1 MPSFTTP
8 YKCGDGL
15 SSALEVFK
23 MGGFVP
29 ACHTQTSVEV
39 AKLEIEMKKRI
50 DGSYKPTNYF
60 WAYDRGIRLASN
72 IKGAERKALYERLL
86 KEGDSGACDEL
97 LTQSSLTVEQRRMA
111 NVHPAFMGG
120 EYLPDCDSSEV
131 EIARI
136 TIASTTQDVTCVYA
150 KRVTGGIDYRVVDE
164 YEGMTLDD
172 ETTHYKTEPMA
183 LSELVQFFMTAWDLR
198 MVLAANFV
206 ENGYPRSYA
215 RGSIVDAS
223 SSFYAEFGD
232 AMDNFVEDWI
242 CAAHK

>member
-1 MPSFTTP
+1 
-8 YKCGDGL
+8 
-15 SSALEVFK
+15 
-23 MGGFVP
+23 MGGFIP
-29 ACHTQTSVEV
+29 TCHTQTFVEV

-50 DGSYKPTNYF
+50 DGSYRPTNYF

-72 IKGAERKALYERLL
+72 IKGAERKAMYERLL

-97 LTQSSLTVEQRRMA
+97 LTQTSLTVEQRRLA

-172 ETTHYKTEPMA
+172 ETTHYKTEYMA

-198 MVLAANFV
+198 MVLDANFV
-206 ENGYPRSYA
+206 DNGYPRSRA
-215 RGSIVDAS
+215 RGFIVDAS
-223 SSFYAEFGD
+223 SSFYAQFGD
-232 AMDNFVEDWI
+232 AMDYYIENWI
-242 CAAHK
+242 RMPRK

>member
-1 MPSFTTP
+1 
-8 YKCGDGL
+8 
-15 SSALEVFK
+15 
-23 MGGFVP
+23 
-29 ACHTQTSVEV
+29 
-39 AKLEIEMKKRI
+39 MKKRI

-86 KEGDSGACDEL
+86 KEGDSGAFNEL
-97 LTQSSLTVEQRRMA
+97 LTLSSLTFEQRRMA

-164 YEGMTLDD
+164 CEGMTLDD
-172 ETTHYKTEPMA
+172 ETTHHKTEPMA
-183 LSELVQFFMTAWDLR
+183 LTELVQFFMTAWDLR

-206 ENGYPRSYA
+206 ENGYPRSFA
-215 RGSIVDAS
+215 RGFIVDAS
-223 SSFYAEFGD
+223 SSFYAQFGD
-232 AMDNFVEDWI
+232 AMENFVEDWI
-242 CAAHK
+242 RSKSK

>member
-1 MPSFTTP
+1 
-8 YKCGDGL
+8 
-15 SSALEVFK
+15 
-23 MGGFVP
+23 
-29 ACHTQTSVEV
+29 
-39 AKLEIEMKKRI
+39 LEIEMKKRI
-50 DGSYKPTNYF
+50 DQSYRPTNYF

-86 KEGDSGACDEL
+86 KEGDSAACDEL
-97 LTQSSLTVEQRRMA
+97 LTQSSLTVEQRRRA

-120 EYLPDCDSSEV
+120 EYLPDCDSNEV

-150 KRVTGGIDYRVVDE
+150 KRVTAGTNYRVVDE

-172 ETTHYKTEPMA
+172 ETARRTSEPMA

-198 MVLAANFV
+198 MVLDANFV
-206 ENGYPRSYA
+206 ENGYPRSHA
-215 RGSIVDAS
+215 RGFIVDAS
-223 SSFYAEFGD
+223 SSFYAQFGD

-242 CAAHK
+242 RSKSK

>member
-1 MPSFTTP
+1 
-8 YKCGDGL
+8 
-15 SSALEVFK
+15 

-86 KEGDSGACDEL
+86 KEADSGACDEL
-97 LTQSSLTVEQRRMA
+97 LTQSSLTVEQRRRA

-120 EYLPDCDSSEV
+120 EYLPDCDPNEV

-172 ETTHYKTEPMA
+172 ETASRTSEPMT

-198 MVLAANFV
+198 MVFAANFV

-215 RGSIVDAS
+215 RGFIVDAS

>member
-1 MPSFTTP
+1 
-8 YKCGDGL
+8 
-15 SSALEVFK
+15 
-23 MGGFVP
+23 
-29 ACHTQTSVEV
+29 
-39 AKLEIEMKKRI
+39 MKKRI
-50 DGSYKPTNYF
+50 DESYKPTNYF

-86 KEGDSGACDEL
+86 KEGDSGAFDEL
-97 LTQSSLTVEQRRMA
+97 LTQTSLTVEQRRLA

-150 KRVTGGIDYRVVDE
+150 KRVTGGSDYRVVDE

-172 ETTHYKTEPMA
+172 ETIHHKTEPMA
-183 LSELVQFFMTAWDLR
+183 LSELVHFFMTAWDLR
-198 MVLAANFV
+198 MVLDANFV
-206 ENGYPRSYA
+206 ENGYPRSHA
-215 RGSIVDAS
+215 RGFIVDAS

-242 CAAHK
+242 RSTKR

>member
-1 MPSFTTP
+1 
-8 YKCGDGL
+8 
-15 SSALEVFK
+15 
-23 MGGFVP
+23 
-29 ACHTQTSVEV
+29 
-39 AKLEIEMKKRI
+39 MKKRV

-97 LTQSSLTVEQRRMA
+97 LMQTSLTVEQRRMA

-120 EYLPDCDSSEV
+120 EYLPDCDTSEV

-136 TIASTTQDVTCVYA
+136 TIASTTKDVTCVYA

-172 ETTHYKTEPMA
+172 ETARHKTEPMA
-183 LSELVQFFMTAWDLR
+183 LSELVEFFMTAWDLK
-198 MVLAANFV
+198 MVLAGNFV

-215 RGSIVDAS
+215 RGFIVDAS
-223 SSFYAEFGD
+223 SSFYAQFGD
-232 AMDNFVEDWI
+232 AIDNFVEDWI
-242 CAAHK
+242 RSKFK

>member
-1 MPSFTTP
+1 
-8 YKCGDGL
+8 
-15 SSALEVFK
+15 
-23 MGGFVP
+23 
-29 ACHTQTSVEV
+29 
-39 AKLEIEMKKRI
+39 MKKRI
-50 DGSYKPTNYF
+50 DGSYKPNNYF

-86 KEGDSGACDEL
+86 KEGDSGAFNEL
-97 LTQSSLTVEQRRMA
+97 LTLSSLTFEQRRMA

-164 YEGMTLDD
+164 YEGMTLDG
-172 ETTHYKTEPMA
+172 ETTNHKTEPMA
-183 LSELVQFFMTAWDLR
+183 LSELVEFFMTAWDLR

-215 RGSIVDAS
+215 RGFVVDAS
-223 SSFYAEFGD
+223 SSFYAQFGD
-232 AMDNFVEDWI
+232 AMNNFVEDWI
-242 CAAHK
+242 RSKSK

>member
-1 MPSFTTP
+1 
-8 YKCGDGL
+8 
-15 SSALEVFK
+15 
-23 MGGFVP
+23 
-29 ACHTQTSVEV
+29 
-39 AKLEIEMKKRI
+39 MKKRI
-50 DGSYKPTNYF
+50 DQSYRPTNYF

-97 LTQSSLTVEQRRMA
+97 LTQSSLTVEQRRRA

-120 EYLPDCDSSEV
+120 EYLPDCDPNEV

-172 ETTHYKTEPMA
+172 ETTRRTTEPMA

-198 MVLAANFV
+198 MVLDANFV
-206 ENGYPRSYA
+206 ENGYPRSHA
-215 RGSIVDAS
+215 RGFIVDAS
-223 SSFYAEFGD
+223 SIFYAQFGD
-232 AMDNFVEDWI
+232 AMDNFVEGWMRSKSKWDV
-242 CAAHK
+242 